1 MKSKVDELNVD
12 KLKTVPTD
20 LSKLS
25 HVKNELVKKA
35 EYDQLFKKIN
45 AIQTTDTI
53 DLVIKDDYKTKIG
66 EVEKKIL
73 YHDHD
78 KYITTQEINK
88 ITKSNFAAMLKEA
101 KLAIKGD
108 IADFA

>member
-25 HVKNELVKKA
+25 NVKNELVKKA
-35 EYDQLFKKIN
+35 EYDQLVKKIN

-53 DLVIKDDYKTKIG
+53 DLVIKDDYKTKIR

-101 KLAIKGD
+101 KLTIKGD

>member
-25 HVKNELVKKA
+25 NVKNELVKKA
-35 EYDQLFKKIN
+35 EYDQLVKKIN

-53 DLVIKDDYKTKIG
+53 DLVIKDDYKTKIW

-73 YHDHD
+73 YHDRD

-88 ITKSNFAAMLKEA
+88 ITKRNFAAMLKEA
-101 KLAIKGD
+101 KLAIKGV

>member
-25 HVKNELVKKA
+25 DVKNELVKKA
-35 EYDQLFKKIN
+35 EYDQWVKKIN

-53 DLVIKDDYKTKIG
+53 DLVIKDDYKTKIR

-73 YHDHD
+73 HHDHD
-78 KYITTQEINK
+78 KYITTQEK
-88 ITKSNFAAMLKEA
+88 V
-101 KLAIKGD
+101 
-108 IADFA
+108 